1 MNFRVAIA
9 VDCQL
14 NIVLEMVCMYQYLL
28 HSVNIKFNIQS
39 LCNHGYFYF
48 YLYLSGEE
56 VKQVFKLK
64 VEFWNKTVRWLKSN
78 QRLQNNRETNVALT
92 ILLCCVYFTDFSS
105 FLPWIFKWLISLQD
119 LFKGFYFSTK
129 KT

>member
-14 NIVLEMVCMYQYLL
+14 NIVLEMVCMYQCLL
-28 HSVNIKFNIQS
+28 HSVNIKFNIRS

-56 VKQVFKLK
+56 VKQVFNL
-64 VEFWNKTVRWLKSN
+64 N
-78 QRLQNNRETNVALT
+78 
-92 ILLCCVYFTDFSS
+92 
-105 FLPWIFKWLISLQD
+105 
-119 LFKGFYFSTK
+119 
-129 KT
+129 